1 MTDILELTILFFCS
15 LHICCFIF
23 SISHGLLGT
32 YFRTLIL
39 VIILSVSSVVCF
51 LLVFLG
57 IYYIKHTLLQSTIV
71 VILPV

>member
-1 MTDILELTILFFCS
+1 MTDKLTILFFVLCT
-15 LHICCFIF
+15 LLFYF
-23 SISHGLLGT
+23 SISYRLPET

-39 VIILSVSSVVCF
+39 VIILSVSSVICF

-57 IYYIKHTLLQSTIV
+57 IYYIKHTLLQSTDV